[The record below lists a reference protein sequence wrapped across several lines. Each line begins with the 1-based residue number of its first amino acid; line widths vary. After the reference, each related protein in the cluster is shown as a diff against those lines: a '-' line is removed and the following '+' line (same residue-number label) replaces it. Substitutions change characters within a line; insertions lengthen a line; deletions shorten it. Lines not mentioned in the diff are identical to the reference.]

1 MKTLL
6 TAFLILLLV
15 SLAHAATKG
24 RIMTNGKVSLYKNG
38 KVINSFTQQGPV
50 DDNSLIACDGNCLVK
65 IKGVSLIALDQTRFA
80 IKEVENSVNLYIETG
95 KINFAVSDVSK
106 QFSFYTP
113 DGYLVKTEGFITSA
127 STDNSVK
134 GFMQVT
140 DKGTEIGMDTGTMIL
155 DTDEGTKTV
164 GPGQAIIL
172 AQLPKDTMAGNKGR
186 KDDKA
191 AAALCPFFSW
201 ECKTG
206 AQQLTIIGAG
216 AAAFTAGLI
225 VYLDSQSDDD
235 KTVNINLP
243 AEPVVPPPP
252 TASPNR

>member
-15 SLAHAATKG
+15 SIAHAATKG
-24 RIMTNGKVSLYKNG
+24 RIMTNGTVSLYKNG
-38 KVINSFTQQGPV
+38 KVINSFTEQGPL
-50 DDNSLIACDGNCLVK
+50 DDSSLIACDGNCLVK

-140 DKGTEIGMDTGTMIL
+140 DMGTEIGMETGTMIL
-155 DTDEGTKTV
+155 ETDEGTKSV
-164 GPGQAIIL
+164 GPGQAIVL
-172 AQLPKDTMAGNKGR
+172 AQLPKETVADNRDG

-191 AAALCPFFSW
+191 AAAACPFFSW
-201 ECKTG
+201 ECKTA

-216 AAAFTAGLI
+216 AGAFAAGLI

-235 KTVNINLP
+235 KTVNINQP
-243 AEPVVPPPP
+243 AEPAVPPPP